1 MVMGWLLS
9 SELLLASSTLQG
21 LFVAGWR
28 LYGLRTLW
36 TELILATMD
45 KTLHTNFSES
55 SERTRAREHEWN
67 FLHRRISAT
76 GCNRQDPDYCSLIEV
91 YQIMA
96 SGVP

>member
-1 MVMGWLLS
+1 MGWLLS

-55 SERTRAREHEWN
+55 SGRTLAREHEWN
-67 FLHRRISAT
+67 SCTEEYPQQAAT
-76 GCNRQDPDYCSLIEV
+76 GRILIIV
-91 YQIMA
+91 R
-96 SGVP
+96 